1 MAAREKR
8 GERQLDDVFF
18 AFHYRRDGAQEP
30 GKARAGVGGRCL
42 QLARP
47 SATKSQYCGRLAQWL
62 ERSPH
67 TGEVQGSSPWSPTT
81 NPTYKFYHH
90 SLDEVKRRTVQV
102 CSKGFR
108 KQIQSRREE
117 GQRELCMVK
126 RRGAS
131 VLEKD

>member
-18 AFHYRRDGAQEP
+18 AFHYRRDRAQEP

-81 NPTYKFYHH
+81 LPILPQYFRP
-90 SLDEVKRRTVQV
+90 LDTMMRSM
-102 CSKGFR
+102 C
-108 KQIQSRREE
+108 
-117 GQRELCMVK
+117 
-126 RRGAS
+126 
-131 VLEKD
+131 